1 MKTAHTSA
9 LMNSTN
15 TSFPLPLFNLYLLHS
30 IPIPTLYIPLNSPFN
45 LHSASFSLL
54 SHSSQSLVSGNGS
67 GHRELQADCGVQQ
80 ASRAGCDHKLS
91 GLDHA
96 MGLHTIHMI
105 FYYGNNPAT
114 SFDLGSVPG
123 VAVGGAFDV
132 PGGDGRL
139 IRGEDGNWVVNC
151 NDAGVRVLRAT
162 VRTTLDE
169 WLRSA
174 DGAEE
179 RDLTVWEDMAQ
190 DPTIWSPFRIQIN
203 EFEGGGIAIGLSCTH
218 LHADPTCATLLLKSW
233 SEAHRREA
241 IAHPPFFHSS
251 ALRGRPVLNT
261 MTKSANYYAAKSKA
275 KPPSVKM
282 AATTFRFSDSSI
294 KQCLEEVHESCPDAT
309 PFDLLAALFWTSLAP
324 MKEEIDNGRLGHVTG
339 LVHEHVSSINEEEC
353 QSVIDWLESQKGE
366 GGKFGAPFRMYGPEL
381 TCVSMEHMAIP
392 RGYAGMFKDAKPVHI
407 ACHVGN
413 VEGEG
418 LIMVLPSPEEGLA
431 RTVMVTLPEEQMAKL
446 CKDQAIL
453 RLEPTVVA
461 CGRQ

>member
-1 MKTAHTSA
+1 MGRVTV
-9 LMNSTN
+9 NSRLTVV
-15 TSFPLPLFNLYLLHS
+15 
-30 IPIPTLYIPLNSPFN
+30 
-45 LHSASFSLL
+45 
-54 SHSSQSLVSGNGS
+54 SSKPVGP
-67 GHRELQADCGVQQ
+67 GVT
-80 ASRAGCDHKLS
+80 HKLS

-114 SFDLGSVPG
+114 SFDLDPFRVSLSEVLSMYP
-123 VAVGGAFDV
+123 AVT
-132 PGGDGRL
+132 GRL

-261 MTKSANYYAAKSKA
+261 KTN
-275 KPPSVKM
+275 
-282 AATTFRFSDSSI
+282 
-294 KQCLEEVHESCPDAT
+294 CPDAT

-324 MKEEIDNGRLGHVTG
+324 MKSPAPDHKHSLSICIDFRKLMHAPLPYGY
-339 LVHEHVSSINEEEC
+339 
-353 QSVIDWLESQKGE
+353 
-366 GGKFGAPFRMYGPEL
+366 FGNALHFSLLMYGPEL
-381 TCVSMEHMAIP
+381 TCVSMEHMVIP

-418 LIMVLPSPEEGLA
+418 LIMVLPSHEEGLA

-461 CGRQ
+461 IKNFYLEIFSFYEMNLDNLNKH

>member
-1 MKTAHTSA
+1 MGRVTV
-9 LMNSTN
+9 NSRLTVV
-15 TSFPLPLFNLYLLHS
+15 
-30 IPIPTLYIPLNSPFN
+30 
-45 LHSASFSLL
+45 
-54 SHSSQSLVSGNGS
+54 SSKPVGP
-67 GHRELQADCGVQQ
+67 GVT
-80 ASRAGCDHKLS
+80 HKLS

-114 SFDLGSVPG
+114 SFDLDPFRVSLSEVLSMYP
-123 VAVGGAFDV
+123 AVT
-132 PGGDGRL
+132 GRL

-241 IAHPPFFHSS
+241 IAHPPFFHS
-251 ALRGRPVLNT
+251 
-261 MTKSANYYAAKSKA
+261 
-275 KPPSVKM
+275 
-282 AATTFRFSDSSI
+282 FSDSSI

-324 MKEEIDNGRLGHVTG
+324 MKSPAPDHKHSLSICIDFRKLMHAPLPYGYFGNALHFSLLSRDREEIDNGRLGHVTG

-381 TCVSMEHMAIP
+381 TCVSMEHMVIP

-418 LIMVLPSPEEGLA
+418 LIMVLPSHEEGLA